1 VKTIVAVIPAR
12 YDSVRFPGKPLE
24 KILGVPMIERVYNKV
39 RSFGK
44 FSKIVVATDDK
55 RIFDNVRSFG
65 GEVVMPSGECRSGTD
80 RVWEVVKELNN
91 DAVVNIQGDEPL
103 ISEKL
108 LSEIYNKLAEDDT
121 HVVTAAFF
129 NESFKDFQ
137 SENVVKTLFS
147 KNGKALYFSRA
158 PVPHCTSEDFLGF
171 YHHVGI
177 YGYNNVDLEK
187 FVNLE
192 ESNMEKLERLEQ
204 LRFLENGIN
213 ITVIKTDYRSLG
225 VDTPEDI
232 IKIENILKGS
242 SN

>member
-12 YDSVRFPGKPLE
+12 YDSVRFPGKPLK
-24 KILGVPMIERVYNKV
+24 KILGIPMIERVYNRV

-44 FSKIVVATDDK
+44 FSKIIVATDDK
-55 RIFDNVRSFG
+55 RIFNIVKSFG
-65 GEVVMPSGECRSGTD
+65 GDVVMTSRECRSGTD
-80 RVWEVVKELNN
+80 RVWEVVKELKN

-108 LSEIYNKLAEDDT
+108 LSEVYNKLSEDDT

-129 NESFKDFQ
+129 NESFEDFKSQ
-137 SENVVKTLFS
+137 NVVKALFS
-147 KNGKALYFSRA
+147 KNGRALYFSRA
-158 PVPHCTSEDFLGF
+158 PVPYCISKDFMGF
-171 YHHVGI
+171 YHHIGI

-192 ESNMEKLERLEQ
+192 ESNMEKLEKLEQ

-213 ITVIKTDYRSLG
+213 ISIIKTDYRSLG